1 MAQSRPMRLF
11 AGLGLL
17 ALTACRPT
25 LDEPSRQALA
35 RLGAPDVV
43 TRAGLD
49 SVAGPSPDVTQWSDG
64 RQQRRYD
71 WGGPDT
77 VVVEL
82 NRRWV
87 VGARVAGSRLP

>member
-1 MAQSRPMRLF
+1 MPSRISV
-11 AGLGLL
+11 ALGLL

-25 LDEPSRQALA
+25 LDASSQAALA
-35 RLGAPDVV
+35 RLGAPGVV

-49 SVAGPSPDVTQWSDG
+49 SIVGPGPDVTQWSDG
-64 RQQRRYD
+64 REVRRYD

-82 NRRWV
+82 KGRWV
-87 VGARVAGSRLP
+87 VRARTRLP